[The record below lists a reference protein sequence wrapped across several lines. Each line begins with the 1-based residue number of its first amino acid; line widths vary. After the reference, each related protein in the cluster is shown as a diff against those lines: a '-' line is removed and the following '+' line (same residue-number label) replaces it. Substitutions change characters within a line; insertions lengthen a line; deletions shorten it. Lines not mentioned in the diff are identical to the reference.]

1 MYIWIKQSKQIFMET
16 LEKLVPKAGSAYM
29 QRWRVTSKN
38 IISLSLVKVS
48 GIGGEDTIAA
58 NFRKNRIHQNK

>member
-1 MYIWIKQSKQIFMET
+1 MAT
-16 LEKLVPKAGSAYM
+16 LEKLVSKAGSAYK

-48 GIGGEDTIAA
+48 EIGGEDTIDA
-58 NFRKNRIHQNK
+58 NFRKYRIH

>member
-16 LEKLVPKAGSAYM
+16 LEKLVPKSGSAYK
-29 QRWRVTSKN
+29 QTWRVTSKN

-48 GIGGEDTIAA
+48 EIRGEDTIAA
-58 NFRKNRIHQNK
+58 NCRKHRIH